1 MNNPGSTSFQT
12 VRNVNK
18 TDFKTVKHYKLSKYR
33 LHYFDCNH
41 FKAIKTAILFGYVTH
56 VQSNTLVY
64 SLTSTKEQALVKNVY
79 TRVCGSGTIDN
90 LGLSCLF
97 LFSTTAQYSLM

>member
-41 FKAIKTAILFGYVTH
+41 FMAIKTAILFGYVTH

-79 TRVCGSGTIDN
+79 TRVCV
-90 LGLSCLF
+90 GLALLTTLVYLAYF
-97 LFSTTAQYSLM
+97 FSLQLHNIP